1 MSLRYGKRA
10 HTEFHLPKEIKVMKK
25 LIPLILSS
33 LLLVTSFTGCGN
45 RVTNEYYDAHFFGF
59 DTYITLRF
67 AKEDADGKAISEEY
81 LKNTADECAAILND
95 IDLLLS
101 AHNEDSQ
108 IYALNREI
116 NMMVDSSGELLSV
129 LDTAYTISELTNGAY
144 DPTLGDLVELW
155 NVSDGGPVPEDVEI
169 MESLLHTGTDKIVVK
184 GNTIS
189 KVDSLTKI
197 DFGGVG
203 KGYATQELLKYLST
217 TDIPYGLVS
226 LGGNIGVFGTK
237 EDGETYKVGI
247 KDPNDPEGIIGYLY
261 LSNGFLSVSGDYERY
276 FEEDGVRYHHII
288 DPVTGYPAESGL
300 RSVAC
305 VSSNGAAAD
314 ALSTA
319 LFVMGEEEALKLYED
334 GTLVFEAIFVTDAN
348 EIILT
353 DGLMKNGSFELTNDN
368 YTIFGAP
375 AENN

>member
-1 MSLRYGKRA
+1 
-10 HTEFHLPKEIKVMKK
+10 MKK